1 MSWSSN
7 RTKRIVRSTL
17 AGESMATDSAADSA
31 IYIASFLSD
40 AYSQKRA
47 VDGHI
52 EIPIFVATD
61 CRSLYDTFQKVQPK
75 VSEKRTL
82 IDLLSLKESI
92 AKDGLMWV
100 PTHLQLSDCM
110 TKLDARLMVHMLD
123 IMANTRCQLRD
134 QSG

>member
-17 AGESMATDSAADSA
+17 AGESMAADNAADNA
-31 IYIASFLSD
+31 IYIASFLSE
-40 AYSQKRA
+40 AFSQERA

-61 CRSLYDTFQKVQPK
+61 CRSLYDAFQKVQPK

-92 AKDGLMWV
+92 ARDGLMWV

-110 TKLDARLMVHMLD
+110 AKLDARLMIQMLD

-134 QSG
+134 EAG